1 MILDSQLL
9 FSDAQAITAAAAST
23 NSVDFGA
30 GVKNLGVGEQINIA
44 INVDVALTDA
54 GSDSTLTV
62 ALQTDTDP
70 AFGSPTTVKTLVT
83 IPALAPIGAAYFASI
98 EPDDVVERYVRLYY
112 TPNSGNLTTGS
123 VTAAV
128 VKDIQKQVIYPKGYT
143 IV

>member
-30 GVKNLGVGEQINIA
+30 TKDLGLGESLFIA
-44 INVDVALTDA
+44 INVDVAFTDG

-62 ALQTDTDP
+62 AVQTDTDP
-70 AFGSPTTVKTLVT
+70 AFGSPTTEAVLT
-83 IPALAPIGAAYFASI
+83 IPALAPIGAAYFVGIDPGVIA
-98 EPDDVVERYVRLYY
+98 ERYARLYY
-112 TPNSGNLTTGS
+112 TPNNGNLTTGS
-123 VTAAV
+123 ITAAI

>member
-1 MILDSQLL
+1 MFIDSQLL

-30 GVKNLGVGEQINIA
+30 GVKDLGLGESIFVA
-44 INVDVALTDA
+44 INVDVALTDG

-70 AFGSPTTVKTLVT
+70 AFGSPTTVKTLIT
-83 IPALAPIGAAYFASI
+83 IPALAAIGSAYFASI
-98 EPDDVVERYVRLYY
+98 EPGDIAERYCRLYF

-123 VTAAV
+123 VTCAI